1 MLLLLLL
8 VAGVTNT
15 LAQDVTISPSS
26 GSLMAALTQ
35 DGEAGSAQGWSSTWK
50 HSQLALTLTVSDFCN
65 ITKGGEM
72 VNPAGNIILDS
83 QQNLYVVAE
92 GPACDLFFSV
102 SLPKGFKFT
111 GYEIVLLNN
120 ITGRTI
126 SGAEIRNANKIFFE
140 TDDLSRNVGTTQ
152 MVYNDADDYTY
163 YNTIRDE
170 INANNPH
177 YLAVARL
184 DGKED
189 GDFRMANSN
198 EGNTEYVITR
208 TSLKEDGSD
217 MSNHLYFRLSH
228 SSRHSGEAYSGVT
241 IKSARFYFTAEGNFT
256 ENVAPEAKASSIT
269 TTGVNYMNAPFTTGK
284 LDLGDVKR
292 DANGHYTYNYRNVR
306 DLTANNVIYEDGAE
320 GTAKKLPDEP
330 GAGGIF
336 GVYNGGQFYYGLKN
350 NTYFVECP
358 TTAMTAGGQEGPI
371 GFRITGAKVHCAYGQ
386 DQSSNNYPVTK
397 EYEGFYIT
405 SSVTYNNTMHTLYL
419 DDDGDATESMSSANV
434 WFMDEDGYIRTGNT
448 GGTYLTWSGTTGGA
462 RTVLTTNNKSEAKT
476 FTKVGSYI
484 NFNLGQTTFY
494 LQGQYYRTG
503 SGWNA
508 QTVRSFRFNS
518 NNVSNKA
525 TRLSSGTTI
534 NISGGT
540 VTNPKFTAKPYTLTV
555 YKADGETIEETVN
568 VGDGE
573 GKVKNATVELTN
585 LNNDAIKF
593 KVEGLEGDDA
603 KALITVELTLQALD
617 PYIDQMSVVCYDP
630 ETDTDNQ
637 TEGVQPLRISQGF
650 TASDFSVSGGEFNF
664 YLPGECANH
673 TVQIKFEDLYSHYA
687 DESYTVAKDGFKGSA
702 DHFSRFNFV
711 KSEHFNAFGT
721 TTNNIY
727 TNKSEAAN
735 PQKNRVEVETVG
747 TTSFKFNN
755 AAEVSSGSEE
765 FFIEY
770 PFSVEAYTGQFE
782 QMEIEVSETNTKLTR
797 YVFTTDETANNIA
810 PTTATQHRVYA
821 YYTMVVN
828 VKSQTYDP
836 VVTFDPIYAE
846 GKTLYDTNSTD
857 GFFGVTVTA
866 TDAAGKPGYA
876 STDKIFQAISEKILE
891 DKPATITDED
901 KIKEYVEAEMK
912 KILYLDFSN
921 LAGVFQITTGQHS
934 SMEDYSNTNAANCL
948 IFLPVNATAPNNNVA
963 YKTPEGSFRAAHSI
977 ILTDKQ
983 PFYSP
988 YNIQVDATQKIEYKR
1003 LITIDKYGKV
1013 QNASLILPFAIT
1025 LTEGKH
1031 TNADGT
1037 SFTIHTMRATDALAK
1052 DEDGSDYAFAPKLD
1066 DVSLTTANTPYLV
1079 KMDENGN
1086 SSADGVTFTVSQT
1099 GGTIIAST
1107 AMNESDY
1114 TFAGNTSKGSVDGT
1128 EYNLIMKGT
1137 YSGQKVPKTDNIF
1150 YFANNEFVNSA
1161 DYKYNAPINVRPF
1174 RAYFAGNGTKNSAKL
1189 ASFGL
1194 VFEDG
1199 IGTTG
1204 ISTLD
1209 KNPDLMVIPGSGV
1222 ITMTSTKEQNVRVHS
1237 TSGVMVN
1244 NTKLQAGET
1253 QTINVP
1259 AGIYV
1264 INGVKI
1270 IVK

>member
-15 LAQDVTISPSS
+15 LAQDVTISPTT

-35 DGEAGSAQGWSSTWK
+35 QGESGSAGGWSSTWK
-50 HSQLALTLTVSDFCN
+50 HNQLALTLTVSDFCN
-65 ITKGGEM
+65 VSGGGEIL
-72 VNPAGNIILDS
+72 NPAGNMAVHNGQL
-83 QQNLYVVAE
+83 VVST
-92 GPACDLFFSV
+92 GQSPDLFMSV
-102 SLPKGFKFT
+102 TLPKGFRFT
-111 GYEIVLLNN
+111 GYEMTVLNN
-120 ITGRTI
+120 LGGVKVLDTSHSNCSMIL
-126 SGAEIRNANKIFFE
+126 FE

-152 MVYNDADDYTY
+152 MVYNNANDYNY
-163 YNTIRDE
+163 YATIRDE
-170 INANNPH
+170 ITANNPH
-177 YLAVARL
+177 YLAVARKVVN
-184 DGKED
+184 GQPN
-189 GDFRMANSN
+189 GDFRMAQQN
-198 EGNTEYVITR
+198 EGNTEYIIKR
-208 TSLKEDGSD
+208 TSLAEDGSD
-217 MSNHLYFRLSH
+217 MSNHLYFRLAHASNVFF
-228 SSRHSGEAYSGVT
+228 GVT

-256 ENVAPEAKASSIT
+256 ESVAPDSKPSSIT

-284 LDLGDVKR
+284 LDLGDVKL
-292 DANGHYTYNYRNVR
+292 DENGHYTYNYRNVR

-320 GTAKKLPDEP
+320 GDAKKLPDEP

-336 GVYNGGQFYYGLKN
+336 GVYNGGNYYYGLKN

-358 TTAMTAGGQEGPI
+358 TTAMTAGGQEGPV
-371 GFRITGAKVHCAYGQ
+371 GFRITGAKVHYAYGQ
-386 DQSSNNYPVTK
+386 DQSSGSYPVTK

-405 SSVTYNNTMHTLYL
+405 STVTYSRETYPIYLRSNAQGSSSLNN
-419 DDDGDATESMSSANV
+419 AAI
-434 WFMDEDGYIRTGNT
+434 WFMDEDGYIRTGTN
-448 GGTYLTWSGTTGGA
+448 GGTYLTYSASGDT
-462 RTVLTTNNKSEAKT
+462 RTISTTNSRTSAKV

-484 NFNLGQTTFY
+484 NFNENNKTYY
-494 LQGQYYRTG
+494 LQGQAYNT
-503 SGWNA
+503 
-508 QTVRSFRFNS
+508 SFRFNS
-518 NNVSNKA
+518 NNPNNKA
-525 TRLSSGTTI
+525 TRLHASTVS
-534 NISGGT
+534 ISGGN
-540 VTNPKFTAKPYTLTV
+540 VTTPKFTAKPYTLTV
-555 YKADGETIEETVN
+555 YEKDGTTVH
-568 VGDGE
+568 GE
-573 GKVKNATVELTN
+573 AIGVSSTNRSGTVELTN

-664 YLPGECANH
+664 FLPGECANH

-1253 QTINVP
+1253 QTIQVP
-1259 AGIYV
+1259 AGVYV